1 MAERHDGGGGGG
13 GGKGG
18 KILSMTVKRARR
30 VQEKVRIIRVW
41 PSSVFVFLR
50 ILFVATCAVRVI
62 NGGAS
67 VHAAKKKAPC

>member
-30 VQEKVRIIRVW
+30 VQEKVRIYSRLAV
-41 PSSVFVFLR
+41 
-50 ILFVATCAVRVI
+50 VRVCFLTYSLRSYVR
-62 NGGAS
+62 GTCDKRGS
-67 VHAAKKKAPC
+67 VSSCG